1 LFGGLSPNR
10 AGAPPQTLCHPDDRA
25 AQAPPVIAPR
35 PFIGVL
41 AVLIGAV
48 ISTLD
53 SRITTFGLAD
63 VRGAVHAGFDE
74 GAWITTAFTVGQMMI
89 GPISAWLGAAFGPR
103 RVLSISVVIFAI
115 SNFLLPFS
123 PTLSYVMAFQAV
135 SGLASG
141 TFIPLAIG
149 FVVQNLPT
157 QLVVYGVAAYSLNL
171 ELSLN
176 VAASIEGWFSDY
188 WSWKWIFWD
197 TALLAPLMLICIL
210 FGMPRQA
217 VNRALLKTADWAGML
232 YASVGFSLL
241 YAGLDQG
248 NRLDWLN
255 SGLINALLLGGT
267 LLLVVFVVHEL
278 THERPWIN
286 LRFAFSG
293 NIPLLLLFISFFRF
307 IILSTAYIIPQ
318 YLTTVQNYRAIE
330 IGGVLKW
337 IALPQFITAPVVAT
351 ILRFVD
357 ARLMMALGFALVG
370 CACFMA
376 GQLTHDWIGE
386 DFLSSQLLQA
396 VGQSLGLTSLVWFAL
411 KHLQPTEV
419 FTFGAMLQTG
429 RLFGAELGAAF
440 VQTFVRMREQTYS
453 NLIGLHVNA
462 GSLLTD
468 QRLDE
473 YARAVSG
480 RSVGQPEAAARA
492 TAVLARAVQN
502 QAYVLAYIDGFMV
515 LGFAVIGALLLMLL
529 LRDPPAHLNQPDAP
543 STEAIPSRNATRT

>member
-1 LFGGLSPNR
+1 MPQTAQPAIEDLSPAP
-10 AGAPPQTLCHPDDRA
+10 AGTAPQGLCHPDDRA
-25 AQAPPVIAPR
+25 AHAPPAISAR

-41 AVLIGAV
+41 AVLLGAV

-53 SRITTFGLAD
+53 SRITSFGLAD

-89 GPISAWLGAAFGPR
+89 GPISAWLGGVFGPR
-103 RVLSISVVIFAI
+103 RVLTISVVVFGI
-115 SNFLLPFS
+115 SNSLLPLS
-123 PTLSYVMAFQAV
+123 PSLGYVFAFQAI

-149 FVVQNLPT
+149 FVVQNLPA
-157 QLVVYGVAAYSLNL
+157 QMVIYGVAAYSLNL

-176 VAASIEGWFSDY
+176 IAASIEGWFDDY

-210 FGMPRQA
+210 VGMPRQPI
-217 VNRALLKTADWAGML
+217 NRALLKTADWAGML
-232 YASVGFSLL
+232 YASVGFSVL

-267 LLLVVFVVHEL
+267 LLLVVFVIHEL
-278 THERPWIN
+278 TYRRPWIN
-286 LRFAFSG
+286 LRFAARG
-293 NIPLLLLFISFFRF
+293 NMPLLLFFISFFRF
-307 IILSTAYIIPQ
+307 VILSTSYIIPQ

-330 IGGVLKW
+330 IGGALKW
-337 IALPQFITAPVVAT
+337 VALPQFLSAPAVAT

-357 ARLMMALGFALVG
+357 ARLMMALGFTLVG

-376 GQLTHDWIGE
+376 GQLTHDWVSE
-386 DFLSSQLLQA
+386 DFLPSQLLQA
-396 VGQSLGLTSLVWFAL
+396 VGQSFGLTSLVWFAL
-411 KHLQPTEV
+411 KHLEPSEI
-419 FTFGAMLQTG
+419 FTFGAVLQTG
-429 RLFGAELGAAF
+429 RLFGAQLGSAF
-440 VQTFVRMREQTYS
+440 VQTFVRVREQTNS

-462 GSLLTD
+462 GSFLTD
-468 QRLDE
+468 QRLE
-473 YARAVSG
+473 YYAKIVGG
-480 RSVGQPEAAARA
+480 RSVGDPQASERA
-492 TAVLARAVQN
+492 TALLAHAVQN

-529 LRDPPAHLNQPDAP
+529 LRDPPTHLQQPA
-543 STEAIPSRNATRT
+543 ARK